1 MKKIVFSLSLLLIVL
16 STQFCGTRR
25 FVAPTFYEK
34 ANNHRV
40 IAVLPFEMIFTGK
53 QPKKLT
59 GQQIKKIE
67 EMESLA
73 FQDSLYHLLFR
84 QSTKRHHPVR
94 IEIQPVVRTNRTL
107 DNHGIGI
114 RESWDIESEELARIL
129 QVDAVV
135 RTRVE
140 KRRYMSG
147 LASFGIE
154 LGSAILNEILND
166 EIPIWLFVRAPT
178 NAIRAECYLYNR
190 RDGSALWGISL
201 VDDTD
206 WRLPANEII
215 HHINHYFARKF
226 PYR

>member
-1 MKKIVFSLSLLLIVL
+1 MKKIVVSLSLVLLVL
-16 STQFCGTRR
+16 LTQFCGTRR

-94 IEIQPVVRTNRTL
+94 IEIQPVVRTNRIL
-107 DNHGIGI
+107 DEHGIGI
-114 RESWDIESEELARIL
+114 RESWDIESEELAHL
-129 QVDAVV
+129 LHVDAVV

-154 LGSAILNEILND
+154 MGSVILSEVLDDSPFAFIVR
-166 EIPIWLFVRAPT
+166 IPT
-178 NAIRAECYLYNR
+178 SAIRAECYLYNS